1 MRNFILFFGWLL
13 LALTACRKEA
23 DVAPAETSRER
34 NLREV
39 LRIAREGAAMLEDS
53 ETTRAAFGRRVDPH
67 GVSCRVSCATRAGEA
82 ADTLYYVVNYAD
94 EAGFAL
100 VAADERIADRLLA
113 VTEQGRYTAG
123 ERSGNDGFDLYME
136 MLERSL
142 DPSLRDSVLVR
153 DTTSTVGEMKRE
165 ERYSAW
171 TTIGPYVKVRWGQ
184 GNFGFYVPSLPYN
197 KYCYNS
203 AGQLCPAGCAAV
215 AVAQIVS
222 YHKKSAGYK
231 ITFDGSNRTKT
242 IDWEALTARVGGY
255 SCYWPETTADDIA
268 LLMREIGK
276 RSGMDYTVKQSGAD
290 LQQSRYA
297 FSALGYDQNPGR
309 RYTFEDVRKELNAG
323 RPVFIRGDR
332 IDTST
337 NELEGHAWVLDG
349 YKYRDHIYCDYMEY
363 TDGRREDIRTTTYT
377 EYYLHINWGENGV
390 GNGYFRE
397 GVFDRSKGYE
407 YDTSDNVYTS
417 RDYRYDLEIM
427 TGIWNKK

>member
-1 MRNFILFFGWLL
+1 MRNFILFFGGLL

-123 ERSGNDGFDLYME
+123 ERSGNDGFDLYVE

-171 TTIGPYVKVRWGQ
+171 TTTGPYVKVRWGQ
-184 GNFGFYVPSLPYN
+184 GYPEFYTSSLPYN
-197 KYCYNS
+197 KYCFDPVSYTHLTLPTNS
-203 AGQLCPAGCAAV
+203 A
-215 AVAQIVS
+215 
-222 YHKKSAGYK
+222 
-231 ITFDGSNRTKT
+231 
-242 IDWEALTARVGGY
+242 
-255 SCYWPETTADDIA
+255 
-268 LLMREIGK
+268 
-276 RSGMDYTVKQSGAD
+276 
-290 LQQSRYA
+290 
-297 FSALGYDQNPGR
+297 
-309 RYTFEDVRKELNAG
+309 
-323 RPVFIRGDR
+323 
-332 IDTST
+332 
-337 NELEGHAWVLDG
+337 
-349 YKYRDHIYCDYMEY
+349 
-363 TDGRREDIRTTTYT
+363 
-377 EYYLHINWGENGV
+377 
-390 GNGYFRE
+390 
-397 GVFDRSKGYE
+397 
-407 YDTSDNVYTS
+407 
-417 RDYRYDLEIM
+417 
-427 TGIWNKK
+427 